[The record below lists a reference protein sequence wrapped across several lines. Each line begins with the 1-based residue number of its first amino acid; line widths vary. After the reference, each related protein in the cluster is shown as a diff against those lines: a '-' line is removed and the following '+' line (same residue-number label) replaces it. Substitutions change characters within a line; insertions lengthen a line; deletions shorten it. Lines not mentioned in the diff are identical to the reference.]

1 MSAAARTKVAFLA
14 RGLTTGGGVTRFIRT
29 SLQVIDRV
37 NPPTV
42 DLVVVTDQERL
53 SFDNLNVVRLTG
65 PDAVASDDFTL
76 AVWLLKERFDV
87 VVYPKTLI
95 PFAHFFF
102 PFRKVIIAY
111 DLVYY
116 DPTISE
122 FSWKDSLHF
131 KIAFPLSLRVA
142 SRCLVTSE
150 STRRDIEH
158 WFRWFRR
165 PMPLFSGAVD
175 HRFRRDPAAQP
186 ADVTPGVPYF
196 FYCGSLS
203 PRKNVL
209 RALQA
214 FDRIK
219 DRIPHRFYICTG
231 VSWNDAPVTS
241 YIRDHLP
248 DRVSLLGYGRT
259 DKLVA
264 LYSRADAFVFP
275 SLYEGFGLPILEAQ
289 ACGCPVLTSDRT
301 SCPEV
306 AGAGAVIVD
315 AESVSSIADG
325 LLALALDGSLRDAL
339 REQGYENVKR
349 YSWQRSVDKLLAAVS
364 SG

>member
-1 MSAAARTKVAFLA
+1 
-14 RGLTTGGGVTRFIRT
+14 
-29 SLQVIDRV
+29 
-37 NPPTV
+37 
-42 DLVVVTDQERL
+42 
-53 SFDNLNVVRLTG
+53 
-65 PDAVASDDFTL
+65 
-76 AVWLLKERFDV
+76 
-87 VVYPKTLI
+87 
-95 PFAHFFF
+95 
-102 PFRKVIIAY
+102 
-111 DLVYY
+111 
-116 DPTISE
+116 
-122 FSWKDSLHF
+122 
-131 KIAFPLSLRVA
+131 
-142 SRCLVTSE
+142 
-150 STRRDIEH
+150 
-158 WFRWFRR
+158 
-165 PMPLFSGAVD
+165 
-175 HRFRRDPAAQP
+175 
-186 ADVTPGVPYF
+186 
-196 FYCGSLS
+196 
-203 PRKNVL
+203 
-209 RALQA
+209 
-214 FDRIK
+214 
-219 DRIPHRFYICTG
+219 
-231 VSWNDAPVTS
+231 VTS